1 MLRTDLEAEFELRA
15 HRRDHVF
22 RLVSEQVA
30 AEAEQL
36 TNAANPMRHSAREVL
51 GLSAYKAGDFA
62 RAKEWFEQVVNDAE
76 APRNLSNRAQ
86 MLLDLIAAS
95 GKAS

>member
-1 MLRTDLEAEFELRA
+1 M
-15 HRRDHVF
+15 
-22 RLVSEQVA
+22 
-30 AEAEQL
+30 
-36 TNAANPMRHSAREVL
+36 L

-62 RAKEWFEQVVNDAE
+62 RAKEWFEQVVDDAE

-95 GKAS
+95 GKASS